1 MNLVN
6 LAKLNELRFPHN
18 PLPEAK
24 FWRWCREEKLPAR
37 KIGGEWYVDL
47 DEFDAP
53 PKAAETKVSRV
64 LDKLRRAC

>member
-6 LAKLNELRFPHN
+6 LAKLNELCFPHN

-24 FWRWCREEKLPAR
+24 FWRWCREGRLPAR

-47 DEFDAP
+47 EAFDTP
-53 PKAAETKVSRV
+53 PKATETKASRV